1 MSNKMPDHT
10 PIYGLPLVWSKPP
23 TQNHSLWQLFV
34 RRYLLKTF
42 TEFDIDAVPAA
53 EALAMMIYHGVEFEE
68 AYPPGIRS
76 LSPLQVAGKMTI
88 LFIP

>member
-1 MSNKMPDHT
+1 MPDHT

-68 AYPPGIRS
+68 AYPPRNSKHIPFTGSWEDDYPFHS
-76 LSPLQVAGKMTI
+76 LKP
-88 LFIP
+88 

>member
-1 MSNKMPDHT
+1 MVKSPH
-10 PIYGLPLVWSKPP
+10 PKPE
-23 TQNHSLWQLFV
+23 TWQLFV

-68 AYPPGIRS
+68 AYPPGIQS
-76 LSPLQVAGKMTI
+76 ISPLQVAGKVTI
-88 LFIP
+88 RDSFLETIDGIC